1 MAIAYL
7 TEADTRNIA
16 STSRRNR
23 ARLERKISDSRVR
36 ELANDIIDFGVK
48 DAASETDFDRI
59 VRAVAGLDQRTAAPL
74 WSMLEK
80 RFIAMA
86 ENDIEILP
94 EIDRPHM
101 LQRVIGLSCR
111 HLPPASQGVVL
122 AKLAHLINIFFAE
135 SRLALNAVDSIFAS
149 CKTLPPLHQVRAL
162 RNMMLSVPFISE
174 SATDPQ
180 SVQISAQLHSE
191 SRKLAPEQRDAL
203 EHDLMQAH
211 ATIGR
216 FLAAL
221 ADAGQL
227 PLQQHH
233 ARLKEL
239 ISQIASAPQLH
250 VEHMIKDVLNHFI
263 AHPELLGIDLLTR
276 LIPTVGLIENTAC
289 RAGRLQS
296 MLPLIDL
303 FAEQERIPALQHCAD
318 IALTLSE
325 ADRKSAFVAMCSE
338 LAKLRPADRRT
349 VFDHVTPLA
358 DSLPIEVRAELL
370 SRVPVSVQAAA
381 RAAARMRSF
390 PDDPTSHY

>member
-1 MAIAYL
+1 M
-7 TEADTRNIA
+7 
-16 STSRRNR
+16 
-23 ARLERKISDSRVR
+23 
-36 ELANDIIDFGVK
+36 
-48 DAASETDFDRI
+48 
-59 VRAVAGLDQRTAAPL
+59 
-74 WSMLEK
+74 
-80 RFIAMA
+80 
-86 ENDIEILP
+86 
-94 EIDRPHM
+94 
-101 LQRVIGLSCR
+101 
-111 HLPPASQGVVL
+111 
-122 AKLAHLINIFFAE
+122 
-135 SRLALNAVDSIFAS
+135 
-149 CKTLPPLHQVRAL
+149 
-162 RNMMLSVPFISE
+162 
-174 SATDPQ
+174 
-180 SVQISAQLHSE
+180 
-191 SRKLAPEQRDAL
+191 
-203 EHDLMQAH
+203 
-211 ATIGR
+211 
-216 FLAAL
+216 
-221 ADAGQL
+221 
-227 PLQQHH
+227 QQHH